1 MYYMGVVTTLYI
13 GSEDKNVYAL
23 NTADGTKKWSYA
35 TGAAV
40 SFSSPTLCDGKCGV
54 QFSHTLLGWN
64 DPLHRIG

>member
-35 TGAAV
+35 TGNEV
-40 SFSSPTLCDGKCGV
+40 YSSPTLSSDET
-54 QFSHTLLGWN
+54 TLY
-64 DPLHRIG
+64 IGSYDKNVYALNTGL